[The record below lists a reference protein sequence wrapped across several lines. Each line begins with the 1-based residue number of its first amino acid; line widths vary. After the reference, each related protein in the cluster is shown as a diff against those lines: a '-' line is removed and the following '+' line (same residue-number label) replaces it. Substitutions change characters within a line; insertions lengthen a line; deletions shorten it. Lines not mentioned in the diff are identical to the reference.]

1 MKKNIIP
8 AIVFENIF
16 GEDIDYMVDGM
27 LDSDLSYH
35 ISFNGTD
42 LKNIQDFNY
51 GINHDS
57 KYSQI
62 IKNVSPNAFILDF
75 EFKGNFPGKINFE
88 TETTLTDGQYGLYYY
103 DNENQKIEYVKE
115 VEVIEGKTKMT
126 LMEGHTYF
134 ISEKLDLNTVNNLIK
149 TGDQVTI
156 LLPIAGLLMGI
167 MGIYFIKKKT
177 NKTM

>member
-62 IKNVSPNAFILDF
+62 IKNVSPNAFYIRF
-75 EFKGNFPGKINFE
+75 
-88 TETTLTDGQYGLYYY
+88 
-103 DNENQKIEYVKE
+103 
-115 VEVIEGKTKMT
+115 
-126 LMEGHTYF
+126 
-134 ISEKLDLNTVNNLIK
+134 
-149 TGDQVTI
+149 
-156 LLPIAGLLMGI
+156 
-167 MGIYFIKKKT
+167 
-177 NKTM
+177 

>member
-1 MKKNIIP
+1 
-8 AIVFENIF
+8 
-16 GEDIDYMVDGM
+16 MVDGM

-75 EFKGNFPGKINFE
+75 EFKGNFP
-88 TETTLTDGQYGLYYY
+88 
-103 DNENQKIEYVKE
+103 
-115 VEVIEGKTKMT
+115 
-126 LMEGHTYF
+126 
-134 ISEKLDLNTVNNLIK
+134 EKL
-149 TGDQVTI
+149 I
-156 LLPIAGLLMGI
+156 LKQKQL
-167 MGIYFIKKKT
+167 
-177 NKTM
+177 